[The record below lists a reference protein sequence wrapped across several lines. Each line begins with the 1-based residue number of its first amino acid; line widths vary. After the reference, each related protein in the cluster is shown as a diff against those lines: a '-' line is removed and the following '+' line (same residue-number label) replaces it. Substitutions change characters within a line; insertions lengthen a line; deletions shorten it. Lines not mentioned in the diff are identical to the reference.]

1 MDGKEAIIN
10 KIIND
15 SEKLAQ
21 SFIKDAEQKRD
32 KTISD
37 AETLASDY
45 VSRKKIQIAKE
56 SDAIIKRKE
65 SAADIEVKKMLLSE
79 RQQIIDKVINSV
91 RDNIKKTDKTGYKNF
106 LHALVEKNAED
117 GDIVMIAKEDK
128 AFLSEDSV
136 KKIAAKKGIKLG
148 YQTDDKI
155 SGGVIL
161 MSDYYDKNLTTVTLL
176 KQVKEN
182 HITEINQL
190 LFKQGQ

>member
-21 SFIKDAEQKRD
+21 SFISEAEQKRD

-45 VSRKKIQIAKE
+45 ASRKKIQIEKE

-79 RQQIIDKVINSV
+79 RQLIIDKVINSV

-106 LHALVEKNAED
+106 LYALVEKNAED
-117 GDIVMIAKEDK
+117 GDIVMISKEDK

-148 YQTDDKI
+148 YKTDDKI

-182 HITEINQL
+182 HITEINKL